1 MKTMTVRDGDMGSN
15 EENHITVG
23 IFGSCVSRDTC
34 EYWEECDPRVYVAR
48 QSSICRLNPMRDY
61 APAGSVLES
70 QFQRKSYL
78 SDTRADAVERLKG
91 ANLNLILIDLVD
103 ERRGVWA
110 DQEGRFLTNS
120 IEAFKLGVDEIAR
133 QNNYRF
139 IEFGSDE
146 HFELWKRGFAL
157 NMADLK
163 AVDAPTVLMDVA
175 WADTFDDER
184 WSSHNR
190 RKAGRLART
199 FKRNWAN
206 ARTGIVAGR
215 AIWSVTNDLFDST
228 LPDVDARHQRVAE
241 ANGAFARYFEFAS
254 TLTDFVIR
262 RGPEDVRSARDH
274 KWGAAPYHYDA
285 QTYESLVEELR
296 RIVGD

>member
-1 MKTMTVRDGDMGSN
+1 MSSN

-34 EYWEECDPRVYVAR
+34 EYWAECDPRVYVAR

-61 APAGSVLES
+61 APEASVLES
-70 QFQRKSYL
+70 EFQRRLYRG
-78 SDTRADAVERLKG
+78 DARADAMNRLTSG
-91 ANLNLILIDLVD
+91 NLDLIMIDLVD
-103 ERRGVWA
+103 ERRGVWV

-120 IEAFKLGVDEIAR
+120 IEAFKIGIDEIAR
-133 QNNYRF
+133 RRNYRL

-146 HFELWKRGFAL
+146 HFELWTTGFAL

-163 AVDAPTVLMDVA
+163 AVEVPTVLMDVA

-190 RKAGRLART
+190 RKVGRLART
-199 FKRNWAN
+199 AKRNWAN
-206 ARTGIVAGR
+206 VRTSLVSGR
-215 AIWSVTNDLFDST
+215 AIWSVANDLLDRT
-228 LPDVDARHQRVAE
+228 MPDVDARHQRVAE
-241 ANGAFARYFEFAS
+241 ANCSFARYFEFAS

-262 RGPEDVRSARDH
+262 RGPEEVRSARDH

-285 QTYESLVEELR
+285 QTYESLVDELR
-296 RIVGD
+296 RIARG

>member
-1 MKTMTVRDGDMGSN
+1 MSSN
-15 EENHITVG
+15 EENPVAVG

-34 EYWEECDPRVYVAR
+34 EYWAECDPRVYVAR
-48 QSSICRLNPMRDY
+48 QSSISRLNPMRDH
-61 APAGSVLES
+61 APASTALES
-70 QFQRKSYL
+70 EFQRKSYRG
-78 SDTRADAVERLKG
+78 DTRADAVKRLKEDD
-91 ANLNLILIDLVD
+91 LNLILIDLVD

-120 IEAFKLGVDEIAR
+120 IEAFKLGVDAIAR
-133 QNNYRF
+133 QKNYRF

-146 HFELWKRGFAL
+146 HFDLWKRGFAL

-199 FKRNWAN
+199 FKRNWSN
-206 ARTGIVAGR
+206 ARTGMVSGR

-241 ANGAFARYFEFAS
+241 ANDSFARYFEFAS
-254 TLTDFVIR
+254 TFTDSVIR
-262 RGPEDVRSARDH
+262 RGAEDVRSARDH
-274 KWGAAPYHYDA
+274 KWGVAPYHYDA
-285 QTYESLVEELR
+285 QTYESLVDELR
-296 RIVGD
+296 RIARD

>member
-1 MKTMTVRDGDMGSN
+1 MSSN
-15 EENHITVG
+15 EEKHVAVG

-34 EYWEECDPRVYVAR
+34 EYWTECDPRVYVAR
-48 QSSICRLNPMRDY
+48 QSSICRLNPMRDD
-61 APAGSVLES
+61 APEGSALES
-70 QFQRKSYL
+70 EFQRKSYL
-78 SDTRADAVERLKG
+78 SDTRAEAAKCLMRAK
-91 ANLNLILIDLVD
+91 LNLILIDLVD
-103 ERRGVWA
+103 ERRGVWV

-120 IEAFKLGVDEIAR
+120 IEAFKLGIDEIAR
-133 QNNYRF
+133 QKNYRF

-146 HFELWKRGFAL
+146 HFDLWKSGFAL

-163 AVDAPTVLMDVA
+163 AMEVPTVLMDVA

-184 WSSHNR
+184 WSSRNR
-190 RKAGRLART
+190 RKAGRVART
-199 FKRNWAN
+199 IKRNWAN

-228 LPDVDARHQRVAE
+228 MPDVDARHQRVAE
-241 ANGAFARYFEFAS
+241 ANDSFTRYFEFAS

-274 KWGAAPYHYDA
+274 KWGVAPYHYDA
-285 QTYESLVEELR
+285 QTYESLVDELR